1 MAELILGPLLRYVG
15 EREATVW
22 VETDAPCQVE
32 VLGHR
37 ARTFHVAGHH
47 YGLVAIDGLEPGR
60 SREYGVVLDGERRWP
75 EPRSALPPS
84 RVRTLHPHD
93 ELSIA
98 FGSCRVAAPQSP
110 PYNLE
115 RQEHRLGLGVDA
127 LLALARRVSQQPEAQ
142 RPSLLLMVGD
152 QVYADH
158 VSPATREFMASRRSL
173 DEPPGEEIADF
184 EEYTR
189 LYREAWREPLIRW
202 LLSTVPSAMIF
213 DDHEVIDDWNISAAW
228 KARVRRHPW
237 WRARIAGA
245 FMAYWLYQHLG
256 NLSPEQLRQDELLQR
271 ARAAD
276 DAAPMLEEFAL
287 HADRTTAGKRWSFS
301 RELGRSRLVVIDSR
315 AGRVLSDGRREMLD
329 EEEWRWL
336 QDELRGVTD
345 HLLLATSLPFL
356 LPTSIHD
363 IERWNEAVCAGAWG
377 STASKLGERL
387 RYAIDL
393 EHWASFG
400 SSFDRLA
407 GQLRE
412 IGAGGNEA
420 GRCRS
425 SCSPGMSTSPI
436 WPRPC
441 CRGRLPRPA
450 SGRSC
455 VRRFAIRSTP
465 RFVWRTTLPSAGLWR
480 APLGCSRAR
489 RVCPR
494 PRLSGAWCRVR
505 TSTIRSPRSSCA
517 ADALISGSS
526 DQRRTSSGS
535 SLSCRRASAD
545 SGG

>member
-1 MAELILGPLLRYVG
+1 VAELILGPLLRYVG

-37 ARTFHVAGHH
+37 AQTLHVAGHH
-47 YGLVAIDGLEPGR
+47 YALVAIGGLERGQ
-60 SREYGVVLDGERRWP
+60 SREYDVVLDGERRWP
-75 EPRSALPPS
+75 EPQSALPPS
-84 RVRTLHPHD
+84 RIGTLHPDD

-98 FGSCRVAAPQSP
+98 FGSCRVAAPHSP

-115 RQEHRLGLGVDA
+115 PREHPLGLGVDA
-127 LLALARRVSQQPEAQ
+127 LRALARRVAEQPSAQ

-158 VSPATREFMASRRSL
+158 VSPGTREFMASRRSL
-173 DEPPGEEIADF
+173 EEPPGEQIADF

-202 LLSTVPSAMIF
+202 LLSTVPSAMVF

-228 KARVRRHPW
+228 KAMVRREPW

-276 DAAPMLEEFAL
+276 DAAPVLEEFAL

-315 AGRVLSDGRREMLD
+315 AGRVLSNGRREMLD

-336 QDELRGVTD
+336 EDELRGVTD

-356 LPTSIHD
+356 LPRSIHD
-363 IERWNEAVCAGAWG
+363 VERWNEAVCAGAWG
-377 STASKLGERL
+377 WAASKLGERL
-387 RYAIDL
+387 RRAIDL
-393 EHWASFG
+393 EHWASFAL
-400 SSFDRLA
+400 SFDRLA
-407 GQLRE
+407 GRLGELWDGTRQDAPASIILLSGDVHYAYLAEATFPTPSARTRLWQVVCSPLRHSLDPALRHANRAAFTRAAAAVSRLLARAARLSDPTLSWEMTHGPDFDNQITTIALRGRRAYLTLERTPPRQLRLE
-412 IGAGGNEA
+412 PLLQA
-420 GRCRS
+420 
-425 SCSPGMSTSPI
+425 
-436 WPRPC
+436 
-441 CRGRLPRPA
+441 RLA
-450 SGRSC
+450 
-455 VRRFAIRSTP
+455 
-465 RFVWRTTLPSAGLWR
+465 
-480 APLGCSRAR
+480 
-489 RVCPR
+489 
-494 PRLSGAWCRVR
+494 
-505 TSTIRSPRSSCA
+505 
-517 ADALISGSS
+517 
-526 DQRRTSSGS
+526 
-535 SLSCRRASAD
+535 
-545 SGG
+545 

>member
-1 MAELILGPLLRYVG
+1 VAELILGPLLRYVG

-420 GRCRS
+420 RPVSILLLSGDVHFAYLAEAMLPRASTAS
-425 SCSPGMSTSPI
+425 SIWQVVCSPFRHSLDPSL
-436 WPRPC
+436 
-441 CRGRLPRPA
+441 RLANHAAFSRVVA
-450 SGRSC
+450 SASRLLA
-455 VRRFAIRSTP
+455 R
-465 RFVWRTTLPSAGLWR
+465 SAGLPAPSLEWR
-480 APLGCSRAR
+480 MVQGPYFDNQIATLELRGRRAYLRLERPAPHELRLEP
-489 RVCPR
+489 VLQT
-494 PRLSGAWCRVR
+494 RLS
-505 TSTIRSPRSSCA
+505 
-517 ADALISGSS
+517 
-526 DQRRTSSGS
+526 
-535 SLSCRRASAD
+535 
-545 SGG
+545 

>member
-37 ARTFHVAGHH
+37 TRTFHVAGHH
-47 YGLVAIDGLEPGR
+47 YGLVAIGGLGR
-60 SREYGVVLDGERRWP
+60 GQSREYGVVLDGELRWP

-84 RVRTLHPHD
+84 RIRTLHPD
-93 ELSIA
+93 EELSIA
-98 FGSCRVAAPQSP
+98 FGSCRVAAPHSS

-115 RQEHRLGLGVDA
+115 PREHPLGLGVDA
-127 LLALARRVSQQPEAQ
+127 LRALARRVAEQPEA
-142 RPSLLLMVGD
+142 RSPSLLLMVGD

-158 VSPATREFMASRRSL
+158 VSPGTREFMASRRSL
-173 DEPPGEEIADF
+173 DEPPGEQIADF

-202 LLSTVPSAMIF
+202 LLSTVPSAMVF

-228 KARVRRHPW
+228 KAMVRREPW

-256 NLSPEQLRQDELLQR
+256 NLSPEQLRHDELLQG

-276 DAAPMLEEFAL
+276 DAAPLLEEFAL

-315 AGRVLSDGRREMLD
+315 AGRVLTGPRREMLD

-336 QDELRGVTD
+336 EDELRGVAD

-356 LPTSIHD
+356 LPGSIHD
-363 IERWNEAVCAGAWG
+363 LERWNEAVCAGAWG

-387 RYAIDL
+387 RRAIDL
-393 EHWASFG
+393 EHWASFA

-407 GQLRE
+407 GQLLELWDGRRE
-412 IGAGGNEA
+412 DAPASVILLSGDVHYAYLAEA
-420 GRCRS
+420 
-425 SCSPGMSTSPI
+425 TSP
-436 WPRPC
+436 
-441 CRGRLPRPA
+441 
-450 SGRSC
+450 
-455 VRRFAIRSTP
+455 T
-465 RFVWRTTLPSAGLWR
+465 
-480 APLGCSRAR
+480 
-489 RVCPR
+489 
-494 PRLSGAWCRVR
+494 
-505 TSTIRSPRSSCA
+505 RSPRTRLWQVVCSPLRHSLDPALRHANRA
-517 ADALISGSS
+517 AFTRAAAAVSRLLARAARLPDPALSWEMTHGPDFDNQITTIALRG
-526 DQRRTSSGS
+526 
-535 SLSCRRASAD
+535 RRAYLRLERTPPREVRLEPLLQARLA
-545 SGG
+545 